1 MSFEQRLI
9 QHWYGTPDSG
19 LWWLHP
25 LSWLFAGVSYLRR
38 ALYRWGGLSAYQ
50 PPVPLIVIGNL
61 TVGGVGKTPLT
72 LHLLAALR
80 QRGWQVGVVSRGY
93 GGMAQQPQIVL
104 PSHTANH
111 VGDEPLLYA
120 QAGFPVA
127 IGRQRAAAVRTLLAA
142 YPQLDLL
149 LADDGLQHYALGR
162 TLEVVV
168 IDGAQGLGN
177 GRLLPAGPLRES
189 AARLATVHA
198 LVVHQ
203 TGDLP
208 PRLPDLPPAL
218 PRFTMRLTPAPFYA
232 LSAPHL
238 TRSAA
243 DFAGLKVVAL
253 AGIGHPPR
261 FFATLT
267 ALGLVPVA
275 CHAFPDHHRYTVAD
289 LPAEADAIV
298 VTEKDAVKLRGL
310 DNGKLWVLPV
320 AATLMPDLADWLTS
334 TLKKSVYGQQTA

>member
-1 MSFEQRLI
+1 MNAMEKR
-9 QHWYGTPDSG
+9 
-19 LWWLHP
+19 
-25 LSWLFAGVSYLRR
+25 GVSL
-38 ALYRWGGLSAYQ
+38 
-50 PPVPLIVIGNL
+50 
-61 TVGGVGKTPLT
+61 LT
-72 LHLLAALR
+72 LIALLAAGAAHAAGADLG
-80 QRGWQVGVVSRGY
+80 QSAKQATNWTAIIMFGIFVV
-93 GGMAQQPQIVL
+93 ATLWI
-104 PSHTANH
+104 TKW
-111 VGDEPLLYA
+111 
-120 QAGFPVA
+120 
-127 IGRQRAAAVRTLLAA
+127 AA
-142 YPQLDLL
+142 
-149 LADDGLQHYALGR
+149 
-162 TLEVVV
+162 
-168 IDGAQGLGN
+168 
-177 GRLLPAGPLRES
+177 S
-189 AARLATVHA
+189 K
-198 LVVHQ
+198 
-203 TGDLP
+203 
-208 PRLPDLPPAL
+208 
-218 PRFTMRLTPAPFYA
+218 
-232 LSAPHL
+232 